1 MKRIVGILT
10 FFIIAF
16 LVGAAI
22 FCVLKYIFYLKEENL
37 DLENDKQTLTEILKK
52 ERELEEK
59 LIQEKAAVKADLQVS
74 QERLAKLATDFQ
86 QVQNFVEQLNSEN
99 TALKTENDNLK
110 DEQYSLNN
118 KLIQMTQENDS
129 FKARLGSLV
138 ELKKAIRELK
148 QKMRSKTHGEIKE
161 KTQPERI
168 REGNRGYLIK
178 SGKTTYPSKAKI
190 EVNLVTATDR

>member
-1 MKRIVGILT
+1 MKRIAGILT

-22 FCVLKYIFYLKEENL
+22 FCVLKYIFYLKEENW
-37 DLENDKQTLTEILKK
+37 DLENDKQALTEILKK

-59 LIQEKAAVKADLQVS
+59 LIQEKAAVKADLQAS

-190 EVNLVTATDR
+190 EVNLVTTTDR